1 MLLVIIGSIGR
12 MLCGLV
18 LLDFTTNNT
27 ISMIFS
33 EKGTINEHYS
43 VMQCRP
49 VVSSWPI
56 WYNQDITMNTEYVDV
71 AHSCFL
77 LMNVFFILVWN
88 HHKSGADG
96 KPRFMRRLPSDL
108 VISWL
113 SWACICPLPSPCVF
127 NLKMLLTKLTSI
139 TGAATCGD
147 S

>member
-49 VVSSWPI
+49 VVSS
-56 WYNQDITMNTEYVDV
+56 
-71 AHSCFL
+71 
-77 LMNVFFILVWN
+77 
-88 HHKSGADG
+88 
-96 KPRFMRRLPSDL
+96 
-108 VISWL
+108 
-113 SWACICPLPSPCVF
+113 
-127 NLKMLLTKLTSI
+127 
-139 TGAATCGD
+139 
-147 S
+147 